1 MMTGTI
7 LQVNLLFASAIV
19 FITSIT
25 SQCEGFQLTPFRF
38 ETRSGAW
45 KYSSRKFSDSTKT
58 STLHQFSSSR
68 RNNECNSHDEDPAS
82 LHRRLLVTSAIAG
95 TLIPLTLTNANA
107 AETAAETIRI
117 ISAKTIPG
125 LGPPDVYYP
134 AYFAGKWKVTR
145 VISNSD
151 DKLWQGINLPV
162 KLEHEMRFVP
172 YDAYKSEDGANTS
185 NVVPAIADRVFNE
198 RSYYAALSSAYNGLT
213 SKSLPS
219 IQTSDWTPTNPN
231 VLSLTFAD
239 GSSEEIKVT
248 KRSSDVSKDGSTV
261 YNSEF
266 RRITSVPA
274 SPSGSVGGIP
284 SIFGSRILSKWK
296 KADMP
301 KNDGSGDVNLIE
313 GIEILYNEVGKLGDN
328 DPLRPSFYGNGG
340 SKDLAD
346 WRSTKTNIL
355 MERLSG

>member
-1 MMTGTI
+1 MFGAT
-7 LQVNLLFASAIV
+7 LQHNTLFAFAIV
-19 FITSIT
+19 LIALITSW
-25 SQCEGFQLTPFRF
+25 CEGFQLTPFRF
-38 ETRSGAW
+38 ETRPGAS
-45 KYSSRKFSDSTKT
+45 KHSFRQLSKTFET
-58 STLHQFSSSR
+58 STLHQISVSQSK
-68 RNNECNSHDEDPAS
+68 NECSSHGEDPSS
-82 LHRRLLVTSAIAG
+82 LQRRLLVTSTIVG
-95 TLIPLTLTNANA
+95 SLIPLTLSNANA

-117 ISAKTIPG
+117 ISAKNIPG

-134 AYFAGKWKVTR
+134 AYFVGKWKVTR

-172 YDAYKSEDGANTS
+172 YDAYNSEDGGNT
-185 NVVPAIADRVFNE
+185 NNVPAIADRAFNE
-198 RSYYAALSSAYNGLT
+198 RSYYDALSSAYNGLT

-219 IQTSDWTPTNPN
+219 IQTSDWTPANPN

-239 GSSEEIKVT
+239 GSSKEIKVT
-248 KRSSDVSKDGSTV
+248 KRSSDVSKDGSTA

-296 KADMP
+296 KGAVS
-301 KNDGSGDVNLIE
+301 NNEGNGDVNLIE

-328 DPLRPSFYGNGG
+328 DPLRPSFYGNSG

-346 WRSTKTNIL
+346 WRITKTNIL
-355 MERLSG
+355 MERISG